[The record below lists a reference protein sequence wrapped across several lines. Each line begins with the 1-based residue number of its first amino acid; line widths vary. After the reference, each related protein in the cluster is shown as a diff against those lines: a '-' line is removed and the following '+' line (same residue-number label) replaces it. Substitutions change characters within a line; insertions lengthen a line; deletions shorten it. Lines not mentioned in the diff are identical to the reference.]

1 MLMLI
6 EQSALRFSLN
16 PSPLRPACIP
26 EAARHSR
33 AETADKEI
41 IMAVTN
47 TPNTKDMMQKD
58 LYVIFTRAVAPREE
72 IMKMLPQHLERQVEL
87 EKQGILFAAGP
98 MEPEDS
104 EKPRTGMIIVRADSF
119 EHANEIAMGDPFH
132 AAGLREFEVW
142 NWSMNEGSFTVTIN
156 YSDKSADVI

>member
-1 MLMLI
+1 
-6 EQSALRFSLN
+6 
-16 PSPLRPACIP
+16 
-26 EAARHSR
+26 
-33 AETADKEI
+33 
-41 IMAVTN
+41 MAVTN
-47 TPNTKDMMQKD
+47 TPNTKDMLQKD
-58 LYVIFTRAVAPREE
+58 LYVIFTRAIAPREE

-98 MEPEDS
+98 MEPQDDT
-104 EKPRTGMIIVRADSF
+104 KPRTGMIIIRADSF

-132 AAGLREFEVW
+132 AAGLREFDIW